1 MCGIVGQW
9 GINPINKSSFIEQA
23 QRIEHRGPDHMG
35 SWFDDRNNLALAHLR
50 LSILDLSP
58 QGNQPMK
65 SHSSKFILIYNGE
78 IYNFLEIK
86 NEILKSKPQLKFK
99 SSSDTEVLL
108 EAIDL
113 FGFKETM
120 QKCIGMFAIALWDK
134 KNQLLYLSRDR
145 LGEKPLYYYIDS
157 KYMFFASE
165 LKSFK
170 STKTNFQFSQTA
182 INLFLAQ
189 GNIPAPY
196 TIYKKVYKVMPGQMI
211 VFSSP
216 SKYQSEN
223 YWDIDSIS
231 LNTSLLSEEV
241 DKKFE
246 SLFLSSVSKQ
256 MISDVPLGAF
266 LSGGIDSSAVV
277 SAMTEVSSKKIKTY
291 SIGFEE
297 TNYNEAV
304 RAQKVAKHLGT
315 EHHEFFL
322 RERDALNVIP
332 EIPKIYCEP
341 FADSSQIPT
350 YLLCK
355 ETKKDVTVCLSG
367 DGGDEIFGG
376 YRRYIDIQRF
386 HYLMKSTPFLLRA
399 SISRFL
405 KVYLKLKNKTIFNSM
420 IKYLLNLS
428 HPTEQ
433 LYKVTNVLVQK
444 DLRGIFYSLAMQWDK
459 GTNIL
464 LKSNLI
470 DPSLEVDKIFNP
482 NFNDVYDVRKLDVK
496 NYLSNDILV
505 KVDRAAMSHSLE
517 TRIPFLDL
525 NLVEFGMSLPINF
538 LIKGSKGKLPV
549 RNFLK
554 KRIPE
559 EILEG
564 PKTGFGVPIEYWL
577 KNNLKPWAESLLLS
591 SNNLENI
598 GLDYKK
604 IMSEWDKFQN
614 YGLPLHHDFW
624 NILMLLAW
632 YEEHSHSL

>member
-1 MCGIVGQW
+1 
-9 GINPINKSSFIEQA
+9 
-23 QRIEHRGPDHMG
+23 
-35 SWFDDRNNLALAHLR
+35 
-50 LSILDLSP
+50 
-58 QGNQPMK
+58 
-65 SHSSKFILIYNGE
+65 
-78 IYNFLEIK
+78 
-86 NEILKSKPQLKFK
+86 
-99 SSSDTEVLL
+99 
-108 EAIDL
+108 
-113 FGFKETM
+113 
-120 QKCIGMFAIALWDK
+120 
-134 KNQLLYLSRDR
+134 
-145 LGEKPLYYYIDS
+145 
-157 KYMFFASE
+157 
-165 LKSFK
+165 
-170 STKTNFQFSQTA
+170 
-182 INLFLAQ
+182 
-189 GNIPAPY
+189 
-196 TIYKKVYKVMPGQMI
+196 
-211 VFSSP
+211 
-216 SKYQSEN
+216 
-223 YWDIDSIS
+223 
-231 LNTSLLSEEV
+231 
-241 DKKFE
+241 
-246 SLFLSSVSKQ
+246 
-256 MISDVPLGAF
+256 
-266 LSGGIDSSAVV
+266 
-277 SAMTEVSSKKIKTY
+277 
-291 SIGFEE
+291 
-297 TNYNEAV
+297 
-304 RAQKVAKHLGT
+304 
-315 EHHEFFL
+315 
-322 RERDALNVIP
+322 
-332 EIPKIYCEP
+332 
-341 FADSSQIPT
+341 
-350 YLLCK
+350 
-355 ETKKDVTVCLSG
+355 
-367 DGGDEIFGG
+367 
-376 YRRYIDIQRF
+376 
-386 HYLMKSTPFLLRA
+386 
-399 SISRFL
+399 
-405 KVYLKLKNKTIFNSM
+405 M